1 MQKTKQNAIFHRI
14 NVRPWLC
21 AFALGCLPL
30 AASAAYT
37 TLTPPPGWTAG
48 GGAVVAGSGGSYAA
62 TTANAWIANASKSSA
77 MLNVGGR
84 QIAMPVTMKLAPTAG
99 RVAAAALFISPHLRA
114 AAGIAAWLG
123 VAGIVWD
130 AVDGK
135 WKTAGAPD
143 TQFSNGYE
151 YRFPTE
157 PWAYSAQGACTAWG
171 ATYAAKNSKMKL
183 VSATAT
189 DTQCNI
195 ITEVIDA
202 SVGYPV
208 GYRFTRTDYL
218 EKRASASCPTG
229 WYVTPAGCVQ
239 NKPLGQP
246 LTQEEM
252 ADLLNPDNTP
262 GWPSPT
268 VPGEFPPGTP
278 FPIELPLVNPSPG
291 ANPVPVPYFVPTGQ
305 PVPNPQY
312 NPNAPAGPGNQP
324 WKQPGTTVTPQPV
337 PGNPWRVDISPTD
350 REQAGPNPLPDTE
363 QNPNKDPNTDKPKPE
378 EQIGLCELY
387 PDILACAKPELDT
400 PDGEIPKSTRNV
412 ELTQENLFGGGGCPA
427 DVYFAP
433 HGLQQ
438 LKIWDW
444 NRACSDIT
452 TYVKPVVLLLSTF
465 AAFMIL
471 VPGRTE

>member
-1 MQKTKQNAIFHRI
+1 MDYRHILVTIS
-14 NVRPWLC
+14 L
-21 AFALGCLPL
+21 ALSFS
-30 AASAAYT
+30 ANAAYA

-114 AAGIAAWLG
+114 AAGIASWLG
-123 VAGIVWD
+123 IAGVVWD
-130 AVDGK
+130 SASGTWGSTSASNSPQSDGN
-135 WKTAGAPD
+135 TYSYN
-143 TQFSNGYE
+143 SNGIPS
-151 YRFPTE
+151 FSTHAQTCQ
-157 PWAYSAQGACTAWG
+157 AYVQYMNTTGNPYLI
-171 ATYAAKNSKMKL
+171 ATYKSSRGFVQGGPDPECKFTNKDKQTGDPYPDSQISL
-183 VSATAT
+183 VRIPGS
-189 DTQCNI
+189 
-195 ITEVIDA
+195 
-202 SVGYPV
+202 
-208 GYRFTRTDYL
+208 
-218 EKRASASCPTG
+218 SCPTG

-278 FPIELPLVNPSPG
+278 FPIELPVVNPSPG

-337 PGNPWRVDISPTD
+337 PGNPWRVDIAPTD

-363 QNPNKDPNTDKPKPE
+363 QNPNQDPDTDKPKPE

-387 PDILACAKPELDT
+387 PDILACEKLKPGTVEVTPLSKNTVSLTLDKQT
-400 PDGEIPKSTRNV
+400 GFGP
-412 ELTQENLFGGGGCPA
+412 ENGTCPA
-427 DVYFAP
+427 D
-433 HGLQQ
+433 
-438 LKIWDW
+438 K
-444 NRACSDIT
+444 T
-452 TYVKPVVLLLSTF
+452 
-465 AAFMIL
+465 FMIMGKPMAFKWTLLCDFASQIRPLIVGFAYLSAAL
-471 VPGRTE
+471 VFFGFTRKD